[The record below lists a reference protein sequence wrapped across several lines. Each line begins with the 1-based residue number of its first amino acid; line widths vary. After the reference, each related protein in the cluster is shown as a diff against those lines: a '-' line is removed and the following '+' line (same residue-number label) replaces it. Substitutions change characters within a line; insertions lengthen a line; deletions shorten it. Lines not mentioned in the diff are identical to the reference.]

1 MSEDRPRH
9 PLDPLTAD
17 EVARAWSLA
26 RAQDGLG
33 PRVRVISIALAEPP
47 REALREPAAA
57 SHPAERAALVVLIDR
72 DVSKTYEAVVSL
84 TQRRVSS
91 WAHVPGVQPAIVL
104 DEFVECEAAVRA
116 DPGWQAAMR
125 RRGVT
130 DFSLAMVDAWSAGN
144 FGIEDEKGRRL
155 SRTLTWVRR
164 SPTDNGYARPVANL
178 VAIVDLD
185 EMKVIA
191 IEDLGV
197 VPLPPEDANY
207 SPDVAGSRPDLRP
220 LEIRQPEGP
229 SFALEGHEL
238 SWQKWRMRLG
248 FTPREG
254 LVLHRVS
261 YRDQGRD
268 RPILHRAA
276 VVEMVVPYGDPRH
289 TYFHR
294 NAFDVGEFG
303 IGTLANS
310 LVNGCDCLGE
320 IRYLDAVVNDSRG
333 GAVTLQNAICIHEE
347 DYGILWKHFDWRT
360 GYAEVRRSRRLVVS
374 FIATVGNYEYGFYWY
389 FYQDG
394 TIQLEVKLTGIVSNG
409 AVMPGETPP
418 CGELVAPQ
426 VYAPIHQHFFNVRLD
441 MTVDGPL
448 NSVHEV
454 NTVADPPGPENP
466 HGNAFRAEATLL
478 RSEAAAQRTVDPLR
492 GRFWTIVNP
501 AVRNRL
507 GQPVG
512 YKLAPGENVLPF
524 AGPEAAVT
532 KRATFMTKHL
542 WVTPY
547 DPGERYAAGDYPN
560 QHPGGAGLP
569 AYVEDDA
576 APRQRRAG
584 GLVHLRRPPR
594 AAAGGLAGDAGDVH
608 RLRAQAGRLLRP
620 QPGAG
625 RAATGGRILR
635 APRTGTRRV
644 ASRRGPAGGVGL
656 QEGRRTRW
664 RRYP

>member
-1 MSEDRPRH
+1 MSGDRPRH

-17 EVARAWSLA
+17 EVVRAWSLV
-26 RAQDGLG
+26 RAQDGRG
-33 PRVRVISIALAEPP
+33 PRVRVISMALAEPP
-47 REALREPAAA
+47 RSAPPGSGVE
-57 SHPAERAALVVLIDR
+57 HPVERAAFVVLMDSDAR
-72 DVSKTYEAVVSL
+72 KTYEVVVSL
-84 TQRRVSS
+84 TQGKVVF
-91 WAHVPGVQPAIVL
+91 WTHVPGVQPAIVL
-104 DEFVECEAAVRA
+104 DEFFECEAAVRA

-130 DFSLAMVDAWSAGN
+130 DFSLAMVDPWSAGN

-178 VAIVDLD
+178 IATVDLD

-191 IEDLGV
+191 IEDRGV

-207 SPDVAGSRPDLRP
+207 SPDVAGCRPDLRP

-276 VVEMVVPYGDPRH
+276 VVDMVVPYGDPRP

-294 NAFDVGEFG
+294 NAFDVGEYG

-310 LVNGCDCLGE
+310 LVGGCDCLGE
-320 IRYLDAVVNDSRG
+320 IRYLDAVVNDSQG

-360 GYAEVRRSRRLVVS
+360 GYSEVRRSRRLVVS

-409 AVMPGETPP
+409 AVMPGETPLW
-418 CGELVAPQ
+418 GELVAPQ
-426 VYAPIHQHFFNVRLD
+426 VYGPIHQHFFNVRLD
-441 MTVDGPL
+441 VTIDGPL
-448 NSVHEV
+448 NSVYEV

-466 HGNAFRAEATLL
+466 HHNAFHTEASPL
-478 RSEAAAQRTVDPLR
+478 RSEAVAQRTVDPLR

-501 AVRNRL
+501 SVRNRL

-512 YKLAPGENVLPF
+512 YKLVPGENVLPF

-542 WVTPY
+542 WVTRY
-547 DPGERYAAGDYPN
+547 DPRERYAAGDYPN

-576 APRQRRAG
+576 PLDNTELVVWYTFGAHHVVRPEDWPVMPVTYIGFALKPVGFFDRNPALDVPRPEGSACGHHAPG
-584 GLVHLRRPPR
+584 G
-594 AAAGGLAGDAGDVH
+594 
-608 RLRAQAGRLLRP
+608 
-620 QPGAG
+620 
-625 RAATGGRILR
+625 
-635 APRTGTRRV
+635 
-644 ASRRGPAGGVGL
+644 S
-656 QEGRRTRW
+656 E
-664 RRYP
+664 

>member
-1 MSEDRPRH
+1 MSEDRPPH

-17 EVARAWSLA
+17 EVARAGSLA
-26 RAQDGLG
+26 RTHEGLG
-33 PRVRVISIALAEPP
+33 PRVRVISVALAEPL
-47 REALREPAAA
+47 RAALSGPGAD
-57 SHPAERAALVVLIDR
+57 HPVERAAFVVLMDR
-72 DVSKTYEAVVSL
+72 DARKAYEAVVSL
-84 TQRRVSS
+84 TQGRVVS
-91 WAHVPGVQPAIVL
+91 WTHVPGVQPAIVL
-104 DEFVECEAAVRA
+104 DEFFECEAAVRA

-130 DFSLAMVDAWSAGN
+130 DFGLAMVDPWSAGN

-155 SRTLTWVRR
+155 SRTLTWVRE

-191 IEDLGV
+191 IEDHGV

-229 SFALEGHEL
+229 SFVLEGHEL

-254 LVLHRVS
+254 LVLHGVS

-276 VVEMVVPYGDPRH
+276 VVDMVVPYGDPRH

-333 GAVTLQNAICIHEE
+333 GAVTLQNAICVHEE

-418 CGELVAPQ
+418 WGELVAPQ
-426 VYAPIHQHFFNVRLD
+426 VYGPIHQHFFNVRLD
-441 MTVDGPL
+441 VTIDGPL
-448 NSVHEV
+448 NAVYEV

-466 HGNAFRAEATLL
+466 HHNAFRTEASLL
-478 RSEAAAQRTVDPLR
+478 RSEAVAQRIVDPLR
-492 GRFWTIVNP
+492 GRFWKIVNP
-501 AVRNRL
+501 SVRNRL

-512 YKLAPGENVLPF
+512 YKLVPGENVLPF

-542 WVTPY
+542 WVTRY

-576 APRQRRAG
+576 PLDNAELVVWYTFGAHHVVRPEDWPVMPVTYIGFALKPVGFFDRNPALDVPR
-584 GLVHLRRPPR
+584 P
-594 AAAGGLAGDAGDVH
+594 
-608 RLRAQAGRLLRP
+608 AGRSCGHHA
-620 QPGAG
+620 PG
-625 RAATGGRILR
+625 
-635 APRTGTRRV
+635 
-644 ASRRGPAGGVGL
+644 SC
-656 QEGRRTRW
+656 E
-664 RRYP
+664 